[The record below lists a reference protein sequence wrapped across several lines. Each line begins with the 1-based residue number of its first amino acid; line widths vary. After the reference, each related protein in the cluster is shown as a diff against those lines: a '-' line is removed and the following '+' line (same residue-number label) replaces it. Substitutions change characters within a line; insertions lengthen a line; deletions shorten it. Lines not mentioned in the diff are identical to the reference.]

1 MKKQEKLI
9 ELRLK
14 NNYTCDDMAKILGVS
29 KSYYWKIENCK
40 RNLYYDM
47 AKKISKVFNL
57 KPDDIFFDEN
67 QK

>member
-1 MKKQEKLI
+1 MKKKEKLI
-9 ELRLK
+9 ELRIK
-14 NNYTCDDMAKILGVS
+14 NNYTCESMAKILGMS
-29 KSYYWKIENCK
+29 KSYYWKIENGQ
-40 RNLYYDM
+40 RNLYYDV